1 MRLRSLVGGT
11 AALGMALAVVAPGVA
26 AAHDA
31 RAGFVY
37 TETNA
42 AGGNAV
48 LAFSRGGDGRLAP
61 AGSFPTGGLGS
72 GTGLGS
78 QGAVIL
84 ADGGHWLLAVNA
96 GSNDISVF
104 RVRDDGRLT
113 LTDRANAAGS
123 TPVSLTASGDLVYV
137 LDAGGSGNIAGFRLA
152 HGNLHPIAGSQRPLS
167 GANTG
172 PAEVAFST
180 DGHHLVVT
188 EKTTSQLDTYRVDGR
203 GRAGAPVTT
212 ASSGPVPFG
221 FAFDTRNHPIVSEA
235 ANSTLSSYR
244 LGAGGAS
251 VISASIPTGGIAAC
265 WVAVSPD
272 GRWAFDSNA
281 HGGTISSFSI
291 ARDGTLALAHSVAA
305 DTGTGS
311 APLDL
316 AVTPDGGYLY
326 VVEAGTNALGGYR
339 VRAGGSLAA
348 VPGTT
353 ALPAGATGLAVS

>member
-1 MRLRSLVGGT
+1 MRHGSLVGGI
-11 AALGMALAVVAPGVA
+11 AALGMALVVAAPGVA

-31 RAGFVY
+31 SAGFVY

-48 LAFSRGGDGRLAP
+48 LAFSRDGDGRLTP
-61 AGSFPTGGLGS
+61 VGTFSTGGLGS
-72 GTGLGS
+72 GAGLGS

-84 ADGGHWLLAVNA
+84 TDHGHLLLAVNA

-104 RVRDDGRLT
+104 RVRGGGRLT
-113 LTDRANAAGS
+113 LTDRTHAAGA
-123 TPVSLTASGDLVYV
+123 TPISLTASGDLVYA
-137 LDAGGSGNIAGFRLA
+137 LDAGGAGNIAGFRLA
-152 HGNLHPIAGSQRPLS
+152 GGDLHPIPGSQRPLS
-167 GANTG
+167 GSTTG

-180 DGHHLVVT
+180 DGRYLVVT
-188 EKTTSQLDTYRVDGR
+188 EKTTSQLDTYRVDR
-203 GRAGAPVTT
+203 HGRAGAPVTT

-221 FAFDTRNHPIVSEA
+221 FAFDSHDHAIVSEA
-235 ANSTLSSYR
+235 ANSALSSYR
-244 LGAGGAS
+244 LGAGGAA
-251 VISASIPTGGIAAC
+251 VVSASVATGGNAAC

-281 HGGTISSFSI
+281 HGGTISSFSV

-311 APLDL
+311 TPLDL
-316 AVTPDGGYLY
+316 AVTPDGGFLY
-326 VVEAGTNALGGYR
+326 VVVAGANNLGGYR
-339 VRAGGSLAA
+339 IRAVGSLAT

-353 ALPAGATGLAVS
+353 ALPAGATGIAVS

>member
-1 MRLRSLVGGT
+1 MRHRQLIGGF
-11 AALGMALAVVAPGVA
+11 AALGMALAVAAPGVA

-48 LAFSRGGDGRLAP
+48 LAFSRDSGGRLTP
-61 AGSFPTGGLGS
+61 AGSFSTGGQGS

-84 ADGGHWLLAVNA
+84 AGHGHWLFAVNA

-104 RVRDDGRLT
+104 RVRGDGGLT
-113 LTDRANAAGS
+113 LTDRTDAAGS
-123 TPVSLTASGDLVYV
+123 APISLTSSADLVYA
-137 LDAGGSGNIAGFRLA
+137 LDAGGAGNIAGFRFA
-152 HGNLHPIAGSQRPLS
+152 DGDLHPIPGSQRPLS
-167 GANTG
+167 STNTG

-180 DGHHLVVT
+180 DGRHLVVT
-188 EKTTSQLDTYRVDGR
+188 EKTTSQLDTYRVDRR

-212 ASSGPVPFG
+212 ASAGPVPFG

-244 LGAGGAS
+244 LGAGGAT
-251 VISASIPTGGIAAC
+251 VVSASVPTGGIAAC
-265 WVAVSPD
+265 WVAISPD

-281 HGGTISSFSI
+281 HGGTISSFAI
-291 ARDGTLALAHSVAA
+291 GHDGTLALAHSVAA

-311 APLDL
+311 TPLDL

-326 VVEAGTNALGGYR
+326 VVEAGTNSLGGYR
-339 VRAGGSLAA
+339 VRAGGSLTA

>member
-1 MRLRSLVGGT
+1 MRLRSLIGGM
-11 AALGMALAVVAPGVA
+11 AALCMALAVAAPGVA

-48 LAFSRGGDGRLAP
+48 LAFSRAGNGRLTP
-61 AGSFPTGGLGS
+61 AGTFSTGGLGS

-84 ADGGHWLLAVNA
+84 AGRGHWLLAVNA

-104 RVRDDGRLT
+104 RVRGGRLT
-113 LTDRANAAGS
+113 LTDRTYAAGS
-123 TPVSLTASGDLVYV
+123 TPISLTTSGDLVYV
-137 LDAGGSGNIAGFRLA
+137 LDAGGAGNIAGFRLA
-152 HGNLHPIAGSQRPLS
+152 DGDLHPIPGSRRPLS
-167 GANTG
+167 GTNTG

-180 DGHHLVVT
+180 DGRHLVVT
-188 EKTTSQLDTYRVDGR
+188 EKTTSQLDTYRVDRR

-221 FAFDTRNHPIVSEA
+221 FAFDAHNHPIVSEA

-244 LGAGGAS
+244 VGAGGAS
-251 VISASIPTGGIAAC
+251 VISASVPTGGSAAC

-311 APLDL
+311 TPLDL
-316 AVTPDGGYLY
+316 AVTPDGGFLY
-326 VVEAGTNALGGYR
+326 VVVAGTNNLGGYR
-339 VRAGGSLAA
+339 VRAGGALAA

>member
-180 DGHHLVVT
+180 DVHHLVVT

-203 GRAGAPVTT
+203 GRAGA
-212 ASSGPVPFG
+212 
-221 FAFDTRNHPIVSEA
+221 
-235 ANSTLSSYR
+235 
-244 LGAGGAS
+244 
-251 VISASIPTGGIAAC
+251 SASIPTGGIAAC